1 MIWRKPTRADDE
13 DIPLLTEVVG
23 IADDPAQQLH
33 QDRVEQEF
41 QRLTQ
46 ALTEQTLQRVAPLL
60 EDALTDPLRLSIEE
74 RLQAMLP
81 GLVDALRASIR
92 ADLQGLVQEAVTQG
106 LREAQQQLETN
117 AQEIPAGAGDTPH
130 RL

>member
-1 MIWRKPTRADDE
+1 MIWRNPPRADDE

-23 IADDPAQQLH
+23 IADDPARHLNP
-33 QDRVEQEF
+33 DRVGQEF

-81 GLVDALRASIR
+81 GLVDALSASIR
-92 ADLQGLVQEAVTQG
+92 ADLQGLVQEAVTQA
-106 LREAQQQLETN
+106 LREAQQQLDADT
-117 AQEIPAGAGDTPH
+117 QEISAGAGNTPH

>member
-1 MIWRKPTRADDE
+1 MIWRKSTRADDE

-81 GLVDALRASIR
+81 GLVDALS
-92 ADLQGLVQEAVTQG
+92 ADLQGLVQEAVTQA

-117 AQEIPAGAGDTPH
+117 AQEISAGAGNTPH